1 MYWEHGINH
10 EQFLWDLRSEP
21 GLIEA
26 FGKIWGTEEL
36 AVSYGM
42 SELFR
47 PSFYLE
53 VLRRWNTCCS

>member
-42 SELFR
+42 SSCSVSR
-47 PSFYLE
+47 STS
-53 VLRRWNTCCS
+53 RCCRG